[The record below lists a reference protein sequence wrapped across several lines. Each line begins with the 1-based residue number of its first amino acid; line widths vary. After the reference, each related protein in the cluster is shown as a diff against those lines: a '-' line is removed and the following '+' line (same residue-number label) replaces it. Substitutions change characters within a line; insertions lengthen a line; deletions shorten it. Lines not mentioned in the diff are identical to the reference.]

1 MAANVQLALYL
12 SAAVLLALGTIAT
25 GLRVYARTVVVRA
38 FGVDDWLMLLTLAL
52 YSVYCA
58 FVFYGTSWNKGL
70 HTAQIPLDAYTPA
83 LMSFYFGEIFYIL
96 TAITLKLS
104 VGAFLLRLLKAR
116 LQRWTVYIT
125 LIVVTLYSLV
135 YCIMAIAQC
144 TPIDHYWH
152 PLSEGTCFSGSI
164 IVGTSYA
171 FATLISFS
179 DFLFA
184 AMPIF
189 LVWNLQMNTFMKFSV
204 ASIMSLGAIAGVT
217 TIVRVVYLKDISN
230 NKDFFFSTAKLT
242 IWSTVEPG
250 VGIII
255 GSAAAL
261 RPLFKS
267 LLGKNLF
274 SSGNKYGYGYS
285 SRGRKNT
292 GPWQSSHSAHYQLES
307 FKGVDDGV
315 GERNII
321 RVEGGVAPTREQ
333 SKKGGAKNFGSVRV
347 QGTLNDSQEELTTKS
362 LGNIY
367 KETSVER
374 RVEIYNRDGDLAA
387 AAHNQNMV

>member
-12 SAAVLLALGTIAT
+12 SAAVLLGLGMVAT

-38 FGVDDWLMLLTLAL
+38 FGIDDWLMLLTLTL
-52 YSVYCA
+52 YAVYCA

-70 HTAQIPLDAYTPA
+70 HTDQIPLDAYTPA
-83 LMSFYFGEIFYIL
+83 LMSFYFGEVFYIL
-96 TAITLKLS
+96 TAMMLKLS
-104 VGAFLLRLLKAR
+104 VGAFLLRLLKSR

-125 LIVVTLYSLV
+125 LIVVTLYSLW
-135 YCIMAIAQC
+135 YPQ
-144 TPIDHYWH
+144 
-152 PLSEGTCFSGSI
+152 SKGTCFSASI

-307 FKGVDDGV
+307 FKGVEDGV

-321 RVEGGVAPTREQ
+321 RVEGGAAPTREQ
-333 SKKGGAKNFGSVRV
+333 SKKNGVKTFGSVRV

-374 RVEIYNRDGDLAA
+374 RVEIYNRDGNLAA
-387 AAHNQNMV
+387 AAHNQNMI